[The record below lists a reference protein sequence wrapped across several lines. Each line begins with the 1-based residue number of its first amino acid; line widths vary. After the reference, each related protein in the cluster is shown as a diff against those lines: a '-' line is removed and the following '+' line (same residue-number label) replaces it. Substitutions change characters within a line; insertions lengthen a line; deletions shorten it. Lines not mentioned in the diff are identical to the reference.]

1 MPEDNEYII
10 EESNDAGT
18 GENAQDIDP
27 EALDYYYNDNNNS
40 SEALDDYNDNNNSSG
55 SGSSPNTGGT
65 GDEDPTPSADDIFND
80 ELQNFRYKPPKP
92 SEKWQKFQ
100 RVATVLGLASAIV
113 TLIYFITKISS
124 K

>member
-10 EESNDAGT
+10 EQSNDSGT
-18 GENAQDIDP
+18 GEDWENIDP
-27 EALDYYYNDNNNS
+27 EVL
-40 SEALDDYNDNNNSSG
+40 EDYNDNNNSSG
-55 SGSSPNTGGT
+55 SNSSGKTGGT
-65 GDEDPTPSADDIFND
+65 GDEDPTPSEDDIFND
-80 ELQNFRYKPPKP
+80 ELLNNNKPPKP

-113 TLIYFITKISS
+113 TLIYFITKIAS

>member
-1 MPEDNEYII
+1 MPEENEFII
-10 EESNDAGT
+10 EQSNDAGT
-18 GENAQDIDP
+18 GENAQDIGP
-27 EALDYYYNDNNNS
+27 EVI
-40 SEALDDYNDNNNSSG
+40 DDYNDNNNSNPVALDYYDDKNNGG
-55 SGSSPNTGGT
+55 SGSSDNTGGT
-65 GDEDPTPSADDIFND
+65 GDEDPTPSEDDIISDDYFN
-80 ELQNFRYKPPKP
+80 NNNPPTP

>member
-1 MPEDNEYII
+1 MPEENEYI
-10 EESNDAGT
+10 NDAGT

-27 EALDYYYNDNNNS
+27 EVIDDYYNDNN
-40 SEALDDYNDNNNSSG
+40 
-55 SGSSPNTGGT
+55 GGT
-65 GDEDPTPSADDIFND
+65 GDEDPTPSEDDILND
-80 ELQNFRYKPPKP
+80 EWQNIIYKPPKP

-100 RVATVLGLASAIV
+100 RVATVLGLASAMV